1 MGGRGRRRARSC
13 RAPIPRRPRAAPAG
27 RGGGQEDARAPRRG
41 PAPPGPMSRPGRDY
55 LVEAARQLRLALERD
70 VSEDYEEAFNH
81 YQNGVD
87 VLLRG
92 VQGAGRGGG
101 GALRGPEGV
110 RAGPPPPHAALRPQW
125 NPTGS
130 GARP

>member
-1 MGGRGRRRARSC
+1 
-13 RAPIPRRPRAAPAG
+13 
-27 RGGGQEDARAPRRG
+27 
-41 PAPPGPMSRPGRDY
+41 MSRPGRDY

-92 VQGAGRGGG
+92 VQGGGRGGG
-101 GALRGPEGV
+101 GGAAGSGGV

>member
-1 MGGRGRRRARSC
+1 
-13 RAPIPRRPRAAPAG
+13 
-27 RGGGQEDARAPRRG
+27 
-41 PAPPGPMSRPGRDY
+41 MSRPEAEPCSRALAQARVYLGQLRSRVSPAGPEGGGRRDY

-92 VQGAGRGGG
+92 VQGAWGLPAGRGTGASLREARLGRPGHPSRENSGG
-101 GALRGPEGV
+101 TRASLLGEG
-110 RAGPPPPHAALRPQW
+110 
-125 NPTGS
+125 
-130 GARP
+130 

>member
-1 MGGRGRRRARSC
+1 MSRAEAEPCVRALAQARVYLGQLRGRVGPAGPEGGGR
-13 RAPIPRRPRAAPAG
+13 
-27 RGGGQEDARAPRRG
+27 
-41 PAPPGPMSRPGRDY
+41 RDY

-92 VQGAGRGGG
+92 VQGVCGLPGQRT
-101 GALRGPEGV
+101 GASLLGTPARGPGHSYRESREGP
-110 RAGPPPPHAALRPQW
+110 RYPCRENDEG
-125 NPTGS
+125 TGKS
-130 GARP
+130 L

>member
-1 MGGRGRRRARSC
+1 
-13 RAPIPRRPRAAPAG
+13 
-27 RGGGQEDARAPRRG
+27 
-41 PAPPGPMSRPGRDY
+41 MSRPGRDY

-92 VQGAGRGGG
+92 VQGEGRGRGGE
-101 GALRGPEGV
+101 GARCGV
-110 RAGPPPPHAALRPQW
+110 RRVRTGPPPSHTALRPQW

>member
-1 MGGRGRRRARSC
+1 MSRAEAEPCSRALAQARVYLGQLRSRVSPAGPEGGGR
-13 RAPIPRRPRAAPAG
+13 
-27 RGGGQEDARAPRRG
+27 
-41 PAPPGPMSRPGRDY
+41 RDY

-92 VQGAGRGGG
+92 VQGARGRLGVCVCGGPGHPSGEHGRGTRES
-101 GALRGPEGV
+101 LRGAWRGTE
-110 RAGPPPPHAALRPQW
+110 R
-125 NPTGS
+125 S
-130 GARP
+130 

>member
-1 MGGRGRRRARSC
+1 MSRAEAEPCSRALAQARVYLGQLRGRV
-13 RAPIPRRPRAAPAG
+13 AAEGGPG
-27 RGGGQEDARAPRRG
+27 R
-41 PAPPGPMSRPGRDY
+41 RDY

-92 VQGAGRGGG
+92 VQGA
-101 GALRGPEGV
+101 
-110 RAGPPPPHAALRPQW
+110 
-125 NPTGS
+125 
-130 GARP
+130 

>member
-1 MGGRGRRRARSC
+1 
-13 RAPIPRRPRAAPAG
+13 
-27 RGGGQEDARAPRRG
+27 
-41 PAPPGPMSRPGRDY
+41 MSRPGRDY

-92 VQGAGRGGG
+92 VQGEGRGRGAVSGGSGRGRRPLTPPSALSGTQPGAARGREAEDHAVPAARRGDLHLPPAAGAGRWQPRRHGEPQA
-101 GALRGPEGV
+101 GAAPSS
-110 RAGPPPPHAALRPQW
+110 P
-125 NPTGS
+125 S
-130 GARP
+130 G

>member
-1 MGGRGRRRARSC
+1 
-13 RAPIPRRPRAAPAG
+13 
-27 RGGGQEDARAPRRG
+27 
-41 PAPPGPMSRPGRDY
+41 MSRPGRDY

-92 VQGAGRGGG
+92 VQGAGMRGAMGE
-101 GALRGPEGV
+101 GARCWVRRV
-110 RAGPPPPHAALRPQW
+110 RAVPPPSHAALRPQW
-125 NPTGS
+125 NPAGS